1 MGALGGLIDDVTLV
15 ADDIA
20 DVGTS
25 SLSFAGVPGGTA
37 SGITA
42 SLVDTFGAA
51 SKNAGG
57 AGIPSQWHPRGAS
70 CRRPCPNRLEL
81 YLLSP

>member
-25 SLSFAGVPGGTA
+25 SLSFAGVAGGTA

-57 AGIPSQWHPRGAS
+57 AGIPSQWHHGDAS
-70 CRRPCPNRLEL
+70 CRQPYPNRAQSLGKMV
-81 YLLSP
+81 